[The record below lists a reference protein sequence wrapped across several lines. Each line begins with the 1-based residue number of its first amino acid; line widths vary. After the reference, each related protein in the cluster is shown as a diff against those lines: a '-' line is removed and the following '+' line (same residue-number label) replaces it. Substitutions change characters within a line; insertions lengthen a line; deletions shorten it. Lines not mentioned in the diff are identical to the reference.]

1 MKRINTYSN
10 DINVITYRAQELKPV
25 KQFFLFEG
33 QIPYLASDQPHP
45 VQGK

>member
-1 MKRINTYSN
+1 MQRTKTYSN
-10 DINVITYRAQELKPV
+10 DSNVITCRVELKPV
-25 KQFFLFEG
+25 KQFSVFEG